1 MKRIGMVL
9 WAAVCVTAGEAEA
22 VQRLLAE
29 RPGCAAGVLRKGQ
42 RVFAGA
48 AGGGLSA
55 STPMY
60 LASVSKQFTAAA
72 VYRLAEQGRIRLDE
86 PIAERIPELGAGAG
100 GATVQQLL
108 HHTSGLR
115 DYGALQEVMG
125 SRENLDNLGVVRLLA
140 RQGALNFVPGSE
152 YVYSNSEYVL
162 LGLLV
167 ERVSGVGLR
176 EFVRR
181 EFGVLGADGGSA
193 VPRTMGDGGLYGSV
207 DELLL
212 WMGRL
217 ETPDVP
223 VLRRI
228 QERGQ
233 LRSGEKLAHASG
245 LFWGRYR
252 GRRTISHNGMAAGFS
267 SDLVHFPGE
276 RLSVVCLCDGKDL
289 SATALSR
296 RIADVYL
303 GVGGRA
309 PVGVAGRGLEG
320 KWISR
325 QGFVMTV
332 RRESVLLGG
341 AEYARPGEL
350 VLRRRGRDGVDGG
363 FEGDRMMRFRRM
375 TGEELALQGAE
386 GYVGRYSND
395 ELGVR
400 WEFVVAEGRLVLTT
414 AAGWRL
420 PLEAVARDRFA
431 VGPWL
436 LEFGAQGLRLHR
448 ERMWNLEF
456 RRE

>member
-1 MKRIGMVL
+1 MMRIGVAL
-9 WAAVCVTAGEAEA
+9 WVAGCVAAGEAEA
-22 VQRLLAE
+22 VRQLLAAT
-29 RPGCAAGVLRKGQ
+29 PGCAAGVLRQGR
-42 RVFAGA
+42 RVFAG
-48 AGGGLSA
+48 GLST

-72 VYRLAEQGRIRLDE
+72 VYRLAEQGRIRLEE
-86 PIAERIPELGAGAG
+86 PIAVRIPELGAGAG

-140 RQGALNFVPGSE
+140 RQGALNFAPGTE
-152 YVYSNSEYVL
+152 YAYSNSEYVL

-181 EFGVLGADGGSA
+181 EFGVLGTDGGAA

-207 DELLL
+207 DELLG

-217 ETPDVP
+217 PE
-223 VLRRI
+223 LRRI
-228 QERGQ
+228 QVRGRLRNGER
-233 LRSGEKLAHASG
+233 LAHASG

-267 SDLVHFPGE
+267 ADLVYFPGE
-276 RLSVVCLCDGKDL
+276 RLSVVCLCEGDSV

-303 GVGGRA
+303 GAGGRA
-309 PVGVAGRGLEG
+309 SLAPAGRGLEG

-332 RRESVLLGG
+332 RGESVSLGG
-341 AEYARPGEL
+341 AEYARPGLL
-350 VLRRRGRDGVDGG
+350 VLRRRGRDGLDVG
-363 FEGDRMMRFRRM
+363 FAGDRMTRFRRM
-375 TGEELALQGAE
+375 VGEELALTGAD
-386 GYVGRYSND
+386 GYVGRFSND

-414 AAGWRL
+414 AAGWRI

-436 LEFGAQGLRLHR
+436 LEFGADGLRLHR
-448 ERMWNLEF
+448 ERLWNLEF

>member
-1 MKRIGMVL
+1 MRIGVAL
-9 WAAVCVTAGEAEA
+9 WVAGCVAAGEAEA
-22 VQRLLAE
+22 VRQLLAAT
-29 RPGCAAGVLRKGQ
+29 PGCAAGVLRQGR

-48 AGGGLSA
+48 AGSGLSA
-55 STPMY
+55 ATPMY

-72 VYRLAEQGRIRLDE
+72 VYRLAEQVRIRLEE
-86 PIAERIPELGAGAG
+86 PIAVRIPELGAGAG

-140 RQGALNFVPGSE
+140 RQGALNFAPGTE
-152 YVYSNSEYVL
+152 YAYSNSEYVL

-181 EFGVLGADGGSA
+181 EFGVLGTDGGAA

-207 DELLL
+207 DELLG
-212 WMGRL
+212 WVGRL
-217 ETPDVP
+217 EMPDAP
-223 VLRRI
+223 ELRRI
-228 QERGQ
+228 QVRGR
-233 LRSGEKLAHASG
+233 LRSGERLAHASG

-252 GRRTISHNGMAAGFS
+252 GHWTISHNGVAAGFS
-267 SDLVHFPGE
+267 ADLVHFPGE
-276 RLSVVCLCDGKDL
+276 RLSVVCLCEGKDL
-289 SATALSR
+289 SATEVSR
-296 RIADVYL
+296 RVADVYL
-303 GVGGRA
+303 GAGGRA
-309 PVGVAGRGLEG
+309 PLLPAGRGLEG

-332 RRESVLLGG
+332 RGESVSLGG
-341 AEYARPGEL
+341 AEYSRPGLL
-350 VLRRRGRDGVDGG
+350 VLRPRGRGGVDVG
-363 FEGDRMMRFRRM
+363 FAGDRMTRFRRM
-375 TGEELALQGAE
+375 KGEEWEVPGAE

-395 ELGVR
+395 EWGAR

-414 AAGWRL
+414 AAGWRI

-436 LEFGAQGLRLHR
+436 LEFGADGLRLHR
-448 ERMWNLEF
+448 ERLWNLEF